1 MGDDM
6 NNKVGRVVK
15 FDDNREYV
23 VVSYIDD
30 DVETYVYLVSVS
42 SPLNVLIAMEK
53 ENSNSI
59 IELVVIEDEHEKK
72 RLYNLFLQ
80 KARLGLV

>member
-1 MGDDM
+1 MF
-6 NNKVGRVVK
+6 KQEGRVVK

-23 VVSYIDD
+23 VVSRIDD
-30 DVETYVYLVSVS
+30 DVETYVYLMSVS

-53 ENSNSI
+53 ENGNSI
-59 IELVVIEDEHEKK
+59 IELVVIEDEFEKK

-80 KARLGLV
+80 KARLGLL

>member
-1 MGDDM
+1 MGD
-6 NNKVGRVVK
+6 NVGRVVR
-15 FDDNREYV
+15 FDDNRDYV
-23 VVSYIDD
+23 VISCIDD
-30 DVETYVYLVSVS
+30 DIETYVYLMSVS

-53 ENSNSI
+53 ETSNSI
-59 IELVVIEDEHEKK
+59 VELVVVEDEMEKK